1 MRPSEALAIHRDAIR
16 DIAESHNVRNVRVFG
31 STLHGTDRE
40 DSDLDLI
47 VDPTETT
54 SLFDIGAIQHE
65 LGVLLGVR
73 VDVLTPRALPDKFR
87 QRVVDEA
94 LPL

>member
-16 DIAESHNVRNVRVFG
+16 HIAESNNVRNVRLFG
-31 STLHGTDRE
+31 SVLHGTDTE
-40 DSDLDLI
+40 NSDLDLI

-65 LGVLLGVR
+65 LGKLLGVR

-87 QRVVDEA
+87 QRVIDEA
-94 LPL
+94 MPV